1 MKNARILALIIA
13 LTMLLSLSALA
24 SGEPSGPS
32 GDPSGEVVAAV
43 ESTKDMT
50 VSSYATLDNF
60 RRDDSGFIYVGYDVA
75 DGALTADGNW
85 QADGLDFVLDNTV
98 EGAAFT
104 AVHAAGEGSD
114 VTITGTV
121 DLYNPADDSQGVHAS
136 DFSGTGCAIVV
147 ANGATAQIEDL
158 DLTTDGFVRAA
169 LIVDNYATAWVKD
182 SSFVT
187 YGADPLTE
195 AWEGYTNS
203 ANTGMMLS
211 PPWVLG
217 IQGGIRTVNVL
228 DNQATLVIENS
239 SLASGGWGVVSTDGC
254 TNPVI
259 YIIDSALRI
268 LPESEGGM
276 DSGWALFGYDKDAY
290 GSGYGAYIIGNV
302 DEYYYGSDISG
313 ATFGA
318 IAREG
323 SVTYASS
330 SGEIALTSAQ
340 GEDMGA
346 VQGAGKPTTINAVY
360 GSQVHSSESTNVS
373 YLDGTI
379 VNAEEA
385 VFLYRTSGH
394 TAYTVDSAELHS
406 GSGILL
412 QMMDDDDPL
421 VGGFSPFNEFF
432 YETEGTPSHNGS
444 ATGATENCEEAT
456 ITFTNGAY
464 EGNLYNGTGYYGGQ
478 AGDVLTVNIGEGA
491 SLDGGISLTE
501 TFHAM
506 PYSAEAVKALDAI
519 GDDVA
524 YLFLDAEGNVCEEAD
539 AAFIQFTQFSI
550 RQYYMLCH
558 VANLVYNNGYSA
570 VNVNV
575 TDGGVWTVAEEGI
588 ITYLNIDGGT
598 VYGTLTENADGSLT
612 VAPGEAEI
620 PAGEYGTAV
629 EANVAAA
636 RGMGNAGGPGGSGEP
651 SGGGS
656 GEPSGEGGSGEPAAA
671 PAGEGSVED
680 AFIEYIH
687 EWLLAELEVN
697 ANMTIEQIED
707 EFMPLVREMNFTDFP
722 AEMLYNG
729 MLEQG
734 CPMTF
739 EEFAAQY

>member
-1 MKNARILALIIA
+1 MKTTRILALLIA
-13 LTMLLSLSALA
+13 LTMLLNLSALA
-24 SGEPSGPS
+24 SGEPSGP
-32 GDPSGEVVAAV
+32 PSGETSGETPMEKTA
-43 ESTKDMT
+43 DMT

-60 RRDDSGFIYVGYDVA
+60 RRDDSGFIYVGYDVV
-75 DGALTADGNW
+75 DGALTEESNW
-85 QADGLDFVLDNTV
+85 QADSLDFVLSNTV

-136 DFSGTGCAIVV
+136 DFSGTGCAIVL
-147 ANGATAQIEDL
+147 ANCATARIEDL

-187 YGADPLTE
+187 YGANPLTE
-195 AWEGYTNS
+195 VWDGYYNS

-239 SLASGGWGVVSTDGC
+239 KLSSGGWGVISTDGC

-259 YIIDSALRI
+259 YVIDSELRI

-276 DSGWALFGYDKDAY
+276 DSGWALFGYDEDAY

-313 ATFGA
+313 ATFGS

-323 SVTYASS
+323 SVSYASS
-330 SGEIALTSAQ
+330 NGDIALTSAQ
-340 GEDMGA
+340 GEDMGI
-346 VQGAGKPTTINAVY
+346 VKGAGNPTTINAVF

-432 YETEGTPSHNGS
+432 HEAEGTPSHNGS

-456 ITFTNGAY
+456 ITFTNGSY
-464 EGNLYNGTGYYGGQ
+464 EGDLYNGTGYYGGQ

-519 GDDVA
+519 GDDVT
-524 YLFLDAEGNVCEEAD
+524 YLFLDAEGNICAEAD

-558 VANLVYNNGYSA
+558 VANLVHNNGYSA

-588 ITYLNIDGGT
+588 INYLNIDGGT
-598 VYGTLTENADGSLT
+598 VYGTLTENTDGSLT
-612 VAPGEAEI
+612 LAPGADAI

-629 EANVAAA
+629 EANVAASQ
-636 RGMGNAGGPGGSGEP
+636 GMGNAGGPGGPGGSGEP
-651 SGGGS
+651 SGEGS
-656 GEPSGEGGSGEPAAA
+656 GESNSEEPASGEQ
-671 PAGEGSVED
+671 SVED
-680 AFIEYIH
+680 AYIEYIR
-687 EWLLAELEVN
+687 EWLQNELLHN
-697 ANMTIEQIED
+697 DQMTQEQIDNEY
-707 EFMPLVREMNFTDFP
+707 MPLIEAGNYTSWP
-722 AEMLYNG
+722 ASYLYDG
-729 MLEQG
+729 WLETG
-734 CPMTF
+734 TAMTF
-739 EEFAAQY
+739 EEFAVQFR